1 MKRGIA
7 LFDFD
12 GTITTKNTL
21 LEFIKFAKGSRAL
34 YKGFAFHILYLIGYK
49 LKLISNQTAKEKVL
63 QHFFRGMEVQPFEG
77 LCQAF
82 YETELRKL
90 VRPKAL
96 EEIERLKREQFVVVI
111 VSASP
116 ENWISRWTKEMGVEL
131 IGSQLEVREG
141 RLTGKI
147 VGKNCH
153 GVEKVRRIKEK
164 YRIEDYDLVYAYG
177 DTRGDLP
184 MLELA
189 TRPQYRPFV

>member
-1 MKRGIA
+1 M
-7 LFDFD
+7 
-12 GTITTKNTL
+12 
-21 LEFIKFAKGSRAL
+21 
-34 YKGFAFHILYLIGYK
+34 GFAFHVLYLIGYK

-63 QHFFRGMEVQPFEG
+63 QHFFRGMEVQAFEG
-77 LCQAF
+77 LCHAF
-82 YETELRKL
+82 YETQLQKL

-116 ENWISRWTKEMGVEL
+116 ENWIRGWAKDMGVEL
-131 IGSQLEVREG
+131 IGSQLEVKEG

-153 GVEKVRRIKEK
+153 GAEKVRRIKEK

-177 DTRGDLP
+177 DTKGDLP
-184 MLELA
+184 MLELG
-189 TRPQYRPFV
+189 TQTFYRPFA